1 MHDTQVESACA
12 RRGCAASFG
21 SPQRAKDRTTFTW
34 QPSQERTGTNV
45 HAVCEQAAGHREEK
59 YVQVSACEAL
69 ARIAEGTPE
78 SAAQMVEEGMIG
90 LVKQAMEAHPEE
102 KYVHVSACEALARIA
117 EGARESA
124 VQMVEEGMIGL
135 VKHAMQAHPEEK
147 QVQGRACDALTGI
160 ALGGPECAA
169 QMVEKLRGQRLRAS
183 RKAPIQYSAC
193 AKRAHIF
200 SSESS
205 VWRGRP
211 RTNLATWRRSF
222 PLAIDGNPFAHHVAK
237 DAEVSHAVARL
248 VPQSRRLGTAPRG
261 CLRWRC
267 QCAWSSNDWYT
278 T

>member
-1 MHDTQVESACA
+1 M
-12 RRGCAASFG
+12 
-21 SPQRAKDRTTFTW
+21 
-34 QPSQERTGTNV
+34 
-45 HAVCEQAAGHREEK
+45 
-59 YVQVSACEAL
+59 QVSACEAL

-169 QMVEKLRGQRLRAS
+169 QMVEEGMIGLIKQAMEVHPEEKQVQGRACDALTGIALGGPECAAQMVEKLRGQRLRAS

-193 AKRAHIF
+193 AKRAVWIVTRPPKREF
-200 SSESS
+200 NRKSGPTRRWTSWWPRQEGWLTCLTGEPQICVAQRISSGT
-205 VWRGRP
+205 R
-211 RTNLATWRRSF
+211 RTTC
-222 PLAIDGNPFAHHVAK
+222 LAIISNSIH
-237 DAEVSHAVARL
+237 L
-248 VPQSRRLGTAPRG
+248 PRYQG
-261 CLRWRC
+261 
-267 QCAWSSNDWYT
+267 
-278 T
+278 

>member
-1 MHDTQVESACA
+1 M
-12 RRGCAASFG
+12 
-21 SPQRAKDRTTFTW
+21 
-34 QPSQERTGTNV
+34 
-45 HAVCEQAAGHREEK
+45 
-59 YVQVSACEAL
+59 QVSACEAL

-90 LVKQAMEAHPEE
+90 LIKQAME
-102 KYVHVSACEALARIA
+102 V
-117 EGARESA
+117 
-124 VQMVEEGMIGL
+124 
-135 VKHAMQAHPEEK
+135 HPEEK

-169 QMVEKLRGQRLRAS
+169 QIVEKLRGQRLRAS

-222 PLAIDGNPFAHHVAK
+222 PLAIDGSPSAHHVAK
-237 DAEVSHAVARL
+237 VAKVSNAVAR
-248 VPQSRRLGTAPRG
+248 VGPQSRRLGTALRG

-267 QCAWSSNDWYT
+267 HNFVHTSSDPGRSGGSVGAFFWQQPPNFCAMSKKCFLLTCGPTYFQLFNPIALPSALANLVLKVVMCVGRSVGENTGVNTFSAASTSW
-278 T
+278 

>member
-45 HAVCEQAAGHREEK
+45 HAVCEQAAEHREEK
-59 YVQVSACEAL
+59 YVQ
-69 ARIAEGTPE
+69 
-78 SAAQMVEEGMIG
+78 
-90 LVKQAMEAHPEE
+90 
-102 KYVHVSACEALARIA
+102 VSACEALARIA

-169 QMVEKLRGQRLRAS
+169 QMVEEGMIGLIKQAMEVHPEENRC
-183 RKAPIQYSAC
+183 KAA
-193 AKRAHIF
+193 
-200 SSESS
+200 
-205 VWRGRP
+205 
-211 RTNLATWRRSF
+211 LAM
-222 PLAIDGNPFAHHVAK
+222 P
-237 DAEVSHAVARL
+237 
-248 VPQSRRLGTAPRG
+248 
-261 CLRWRC
+261 
-267 QCAWSSNDWYT
+267 
-278 T
+278 

>member
-1 MHDTQVESACA
+1 M
-12 RRGCAASFG
+12 
-21 SPQRAKDRTTFTW
+21 
-34 QPSQERTGTNV
+34 
-45 HAVCEQAAGHREEK
+45 
-59 YVQVSACEAL
+59 QVSACEAL

-193 AKRAHIF
+193 AKRA
-200 SSESS
+200 
-205 VWRGRP
+205 VWIVTRP
-211 RTNLATWRRSF
+211 PKREFNRKSGPTRRWTSWW
-222 PLAIDGNPFAHHVAK
+222 PRQEGWLDGSPSAYHVAK
-237 DAEVSHAVARL
+237 VAKVSNAVAR
-248 VPQSRRLGTAPRG
+248 VGPQSRRLGTAPRG

>member
-1 MHDTQVESACA
+1 M
-12 RRGCAASFG
+12 
-21 SPQRAKDRTTFTW
+21 
-34 QPSQERTGTNV
+34 
-45 HAVCEQAAGHREEK
+45 
-59 YVQVSACEAL
+59 QVSACEAL

-222 PLAIDGNPFAHHVAK
+222 PLAIDGTPSAHHVAK

-248 VPQSRRLGTAPRG
+248 GPQSRRLGTAPRG

-267 QCAWSSNDWYT
+267 HNGCVRFQ
-278 T
+278 

>member
-1 MHDTQVESACA
+1 M
-12 RRGCAASFG
+12 
-21 SPQRAKDRTTFTW
+21 
-34 QPSQERTGTNV
+34 
-45 HAVCEQAAGHREEK
+45 
-59 YVQVSACEAL
+59 QVSACEAL

-78 SAAQMVEEGMIG
+78 SAA
-90 LVKQAMEAHPEE
+90 
-102 KYVHVSACEALARIA
+102 
-117 EGARESA
+117 
-124 VQMVEEGMIGL
+124 QMVEEGMIGL

-211 RTNLATWRRSF
+211 RTNL
-222 PLAIDGNPFAHHVAK
+222 L
-237 DAEVSHAVARL
+237 
-248 VPQSRRLGTAPRG
+248 PRG
-261 CLRWRC
+261 DDRFHSPSTAVHLLTTSPRLRK
-267 QCAWSSNDWYT
+267 
-278 T
+278 